1 MDWALLTQTLEHLE
15 TLSAEDL
22 AQELDRLSAEDT
34 DLSTAIAQLRGN
46 RENAASFMQTHMP
59 GSQQQDGDT
68 LELGT
73 RIGIWQIDELLGT
86 GGMGEVYRA
95 TRADGLFDQQVALKL
110 SRRMG
115 DEFAARF
122 EAERQRL
129 AQLEHPNIAR
139 IVDGGTSED
148 GSPYMTMEFV
158 EGHAIDEHI
167 RRNQLDRS
175 WRLSL
180 IERLCTAVAH
190 AHGRLVL
197 HRDIKHDNVL
207 INQDGD
213 LRLIDFGVASLIGDG
228 AEQGGFSSL
237 TPAYAAPE
245 QLTGKAVSS
254 ATDIFAIGMLTHL
267 VETGALPRR
276 QPDGGVMIDSAAIK
290 DADLSAILAKATA
303 TDPSARYGSVDA
315 LGGDIRNFLDEMPVA
330 ARNGGAAYRM
340 RKFVARYK
348 AAAGLGFLLIISLV
362 AGLMASLFLY
372 DRTLEENERFQR
384 SEKQSAVLSEF
395 YETSAKG
402 FGQFI
407 AGLDFDS
414 PPGRAMLSA
423 FADAETSADQM
434 EGQDLDSAAQ
444 IYVFLSDMYADA
456 GMLVESGRVAQ
467 KLADPK
473 FEANFARANT
483 LLNAALFASGGEDI
497 KKAANWLDISHDFFA
512 TQPDVFDYE
521 LAWSSC
527 VKSRLTSVKPD
538 QEECLNSAVEYLS
551 STNGITDM
559 EVQSSRT
566 IQAYAVDE
574 SIRLGQLQLGEKIAT
589 EALIGFEEVGGLT
602 GVPEAA
608 FHLQMAKIK
617 IAQDRLPQAHASL
630 IAARVSVKDSPQFV
644 AFDAAIS
651 SELASLENRRSRYAA
666 ALKEADRALDLAL
679 MIYGQRS
686 QREATAK
693 AQKAIALAGLDRREE
708 AIPLMEEALEIET
721 ETGSDASIANGY
733 QDWLAR
739 WQSE

>member
-1 MDWALLTQTLEHLE
+1 MNWALITQTLEGLE

-22 AQELDRLSAEDT
+22 AKELSRLNSEDAVLASAV
-34 DLSTAIAQLRGN
+34 AQLHGN
-46 RENAASFMQTHMP
+46 RKNAASFMQTHMP
-59 GSQQQDGDT
+59 GSQQRDGAT
-68 LELGT
+68 LELGA
-73 RIGIWQIDELLGT
+73 RIGIWQIEALLGA

-95 TRADGLFDQQVALKL
+95 TRADGLFDQQVALKI

-139 IVDGGTSED
+139 IVDGGTTEN

-158 EGHAIDEHI
+158 EGHPIDQHVG
-167 RRNQLDRS
+167 RNLLDRS
-175 WRLSL
+175 GRLGL
-180 IERLCTAVAH
+180 IVRLCTAVAH

-207 INQDGD
+207 INLDGE
-213 LRLIDFGVASLIGDG
+213 LRLIDFGVASLIGDV
-228 AEQGGFSSL
+228 AKQGGFSSL

-245 QLTGKAVSS
+245 QLTGNAVSA
-254 ATDIFAIGMLTHL
+254 ATDTFAIGMLAHL
-267 VETGALPRR
+267 LETGALPKR
-276 QPDGGVMIDSAAIK
+276 QPDGGVMIDSAAMK
-290 DADLSAILAKATA
+290 DTDLSAILSKATA
-303 TDPSARYGSVDA
+303 TDPVARYGSVDA
-315 LGGDIRNFLDEMPVA
+315 LGSDLQNFLDDMPVA
-330 ARNGGAAYRM
+330 ARDGGAAYRL
-340 RKFVARYK
+340 RKLIVRYK
-348 AAAGLGFLLIISLV
+348 AAASLGLLLIVSLV

-372 DRTLEENERFQR
+372 DRALEENERFQR

-414 PPGRAMLSA
+414 PPGKAMLSA
-423 FADAETSADQM
+423 FVDAETSADQM
-434 EGQDLDSAAQ
+434 EGQDLESAAQ

-456 GMLVESGRVAQ
+456 GMLVDSGRVAQ

-473 FEANFARANT
+473 FEQNFAKANT

-497 KKAANWLDISHDFFA
+497 KKAASWLDISHDFFA

-521 LAWSSC
+521 LVWSSC
-527 VKSRLTSVKPD
+527 VKSRLTSMKND

-551 STNGITDM
+551 TANGITDM

-589 EALIGFEEVGGLT
+589 EALIGFDEVGGLT

-608 FHLQMAKIK
+608 FHLQLAKIR
-617 IAQDRLPQAHASL
+617 IAQDRLPQAYTSL
-630 IAARVSVKDSPQFV
+630 IAARASVKDSPQFV

-651 SELASLENRRSRYAA
+651 SELASLENKRSRYTAA
-666 ALKEADRALDLAL
+666 SKEADRALDLAL
-679 MIYGQRS
+679 MIYGPRS

-693 AQKAIALAGLDRREE
+693 AQKAIALAGRSRREE
-708 AIPLMEEALEIET
+708 AVLLMEEALEIEM
-721 ETGSDASIANGY
+721 ETGSDSSIADGY
-733 QDWLAR
+733 RQWLAR
-739 WQSE
+739 WQND